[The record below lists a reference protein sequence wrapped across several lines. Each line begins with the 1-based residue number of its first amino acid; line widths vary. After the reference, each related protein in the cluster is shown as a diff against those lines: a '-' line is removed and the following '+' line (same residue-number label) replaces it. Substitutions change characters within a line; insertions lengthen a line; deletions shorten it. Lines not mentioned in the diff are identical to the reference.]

1 MKRQRNINQMR
12 ELEKPP
18 EKELSELEISS
29 MHEKDFIVMIR
40 EMVKDLGK
48 NWRQRLI
55 TRNFYQRNRFK
66 D

>member
-1 MKRQRNINQMR
+1 MR

>member
-1 MKRQRNINQMR
+1 MR

-40 EMVKDLGK
+40 EMIKDLGK

-55 TRNFYQRNRFK
+55 TRNF
-66 D
+66 